1 MSVTTRNTTAQ
12 KSKVSKK
19 KASNRECKSVAC
31 KAMRCQSVINS
42 CKTMVA
48 IDRLAEHLEE
58 RYQRTL
64 DRLTQAV
71 NDKKSDLFIS
81 KIIQELYPLSVA
93 LETAQ
98 RKHAKMKKSCVLG
111 NPRGTL
117 CTTRAFSGNSNT
129 VGGRAK
135 TSRLLARRSPR
146 VKNNPPNKV
155 NSPNVNN
162 RRKRILNAIAKR
174 AKK

>member
-71 NDKKSDLFIS
+71 NDKKSNLFIS

-93 LETAQ
+93 LDTAQ
-98 RKHAKMKKSCVLG
+98 RKHANMKKSCVLG

-117 CTTRAFSGNSNT
+117 CTTRAFNGNSNA

-146 VKNNPPNKV
+146 VKNAPKNV